1 MHERLRLINDRKLGD
16 GPIVYWCTSARRT
29 TWNAALEHAVDLAR
43 THDRPLLVFEPLR
56 CDAPYT
62 SRRFHA
68 FVQQG
73 MHARAAEYAKAGI
86 TYHAYLETEPG
97 AGKPWLADLANRA
110 GAIVADDHPGYF
122 FPRMLAAAAKLPV
135 RVEAVDGVGLV
146 PLSIGK
152 AFPSAYVF
160 RRFVQKHLPERLASP
175 RPLEDVP
182 GGFDWDGP
190 HNPDVSLDSLPIGRP
205 EPVATRG
212 DAGPHVVQAALDGV
226 ANYPE
231 RNQPDANAQT
241 GLSPYLHFGH
251 VAAAEVVH
259 GILEA
264 ADWHPGMTGPVKG
277 QREGFWGLEP
287 GAEAL
292 LDQIITWREV
302 GHMEARHNPAWNRYA
317 GLPDWA
323 RATLE
328 QHDADR
334 RAPYDLATLEA
345 AQTDDDIWNAAQ
357 RELVGAGRIQNYLRM
372 LWGKKILEW
381 APSAREALRWML
393 YLNDKYALDGR
404 DPNSVSGIF
413 WCLGRYDRPWQE
425 RDVFGKVRCMTSD
438 STRRKLRLD
447 NYLKTWSRA
456 TPEAPA

>member
-1 MHERLRLINDRKLGD
+1 MHERVRVLNDRKLGE
-16 GPIVYWCTSARRT
+16 GPVVYWSTSARRS
-29 TWNAALEHAVDLAR
+29 TWNPALDHAIRIANE
-43 THDRPLLVFEPLR
+43 HDRPLLVFEALR

-73 MHARAAEYAKAGI
+73 MQARAAEFEKAGI
-86 TYHAYLETEPG
+86 TYHAFLETEPG
-97 AGKPWLADLANRA
+97 AGKPWLADLAKRA
-110 GAIVADDHPGYF
+110 GLIVADDHPGF
-122 FPRMLAAAAKLPV
+122 FYPRMLAAAAKLPV
-135 RVEAVDGVGLV
+135 RVEAVDGVGLL

-160 RRFVQKHLPERLASP
+160 RRFVQKELPQRLASP
-175 RPLEDVP
+175 EPLDVP
-182 GGFDWDGP
+182 EGYDWDGP
-190 HNPDVSLDSLPIGRP
+190 HNPDVDLASLPIDGP
-205 EPVATRG
+205 DPVATRG
-212 DAGPHVVQAALDGV
+212 DAGPRVVQDAIDGV
-226 ANYPE
+226 ERYPE

-251 VAAAEVVH
+251 VSAVEVVH

-264 ADWHPGMTGPVKG
+264 ADWHPGMLGQAKG

-292 LDQIITWREV
+292 LDQVITWREL
-302 GHMEARHNPAWNRYA
+302 GHMEARHNPAWNRYP
-317 GLPDWA
+317 GLPEWA
-323 RATLE
+323 RTTLE
-328 QHDADR
+328 QHDGDR
-334 RAPYDLATLEA
+334 TAPYDLATLEA
-345 AQTDDDIWNAAQ
+345 AQTDDEIWNAAQ
-357 RELVGAGRIQNYLRM
+357 RELLESGRIHNYLRM

-381 APSAREALRWML
+381 APSARDALRWML
-393 YLNDKYALDGR
+393 HLNDTYALDGR

-438 STRRKLRLD
+438 STRRKLRLTG
-447 NYLKTWSRA
+447 YLKQWSPA
-456 TPEAPA
+456 TPEGPA